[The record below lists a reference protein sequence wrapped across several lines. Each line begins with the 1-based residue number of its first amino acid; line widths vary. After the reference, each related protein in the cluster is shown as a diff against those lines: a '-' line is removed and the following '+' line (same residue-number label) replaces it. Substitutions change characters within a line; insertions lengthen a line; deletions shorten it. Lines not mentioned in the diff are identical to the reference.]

1 MDEKR
6 SGYSLK
12 APGATGTPHYLPGRG
27 PFPRVDD
34 HLVVPELTRDE
45 IIDGRRMVTHAAL
58 PPHATRQCD
67 LDYVVRAH
75 VAPGYISA
83 SDLLT
88 RFGEKS
94 DFASDTCIYREAVDP
109 ATGTRSLEEIAF
121 EVVSTQSER
130 KVTKKAIE
138 MQRRGVRRIFGVF
151 LKRPRVCEWSAESE
165 SWETLAADSSIE
177 DRCLVAPLAVAALL
191 DAALADNAVAEA
203 LIVKGNPVLRKR
215 EAAAEAKGEARGV
228 VQGKARGEIQ
238 GKAES
243 ILEILAARGLA
254 VSPAQRQEILDC
266 QDLDR
271 LSHWLRRAVLAASAG
286 EITAD

>member
-1 MDEKR
+1 
-6 SGYSLK
+6 
-12 APGATGTPHYLPGRG
+12 
-27 PFPRVDD
+27 
-34 HLVVPELTRDE
+34 VPEVTRDE
-45 IIDGRRMVTHAAL
+45 IIDGRRMVAHAAL

-75 VAPGYISA
+75 VAPGYITA

-94 DFASDTCIYREAVDP
+94 DFASDTCLYKEEVDP
-109 ATGTRSLEEIAF
+109 ATGARSLEEIAF

-130 KVTKKAIE
+130 KATKKAME

-151 LKRPRVCEWSAESE
+151 IKRSRRVCEWSAESQ
-165 SWETLAADSSIE
+165 SWQPLEAGSSIE

-203 LIVKGNPVLRKR
+203 LIAKGNPVLQKR
-215 EAAAEAKGEARGV
+215 EAAAQAK
-228 VQGKARGEIQ
+228 
-238 GKAES
+238 GKAEG

-254 VSPAQRQEILDC
+254 VSPGQRQEILGC

-271 LSHWLRRAVLAASAG
+271 LSRWLRRAVLASSAD
-286 EITAD
+286 EITGE

>member
-6 SGYSLK
+6 SLYSLK
-12 APGATGTPHYLPGRG
+12 APGASGPSQYLPGRG
-27 PFPRVDD
+27 SFPGVDD
-34 HLVVPELTRDE
+34 HLVVPEVTRDE
-45 IIDGRRMVTHAAL
+45 IIDGRRMVAHPAS

-94 DFASDTCIYREAVDP
+94 DFASDTCIYKEGVDP
-109 ATGTRSLEEIAF
+109 STGRRSLEEIAF

-130 KVTKKAIE
+130 KVTTKARE

-165 SWETLAADSSIE
+165 SWQPLEAGSSIE

-191 DAALADNAVAEA
+191 DAAVADNAVAEA
-203 LIVKGNPVLRKR
+203 LIVKGNPVLQKR
-215 EAAAEAKGEARGV
+215 EAAAEAKGEAKGE
-228 VQGKARGEIQ
+228 AR
-238 GKAES
+238 GKAEG
-243 ILEILAARGLA
+243 ILEILATRGLA
-254 VSPAQRQEILDC
+254 VSPAQRQGILGC

-271 LSHWLRRAVLAASAG
+271 LTNWLRRAVLASSAD
-286 EITAD
+286 EITAE